1 MDYGWFRS
9 RQIVSRNRRDP
20 RHMEIEE
27 NYTNLGQ
34 GCEPTR
40 DVDEDDIQTE
50 AFAGLLI
57 RWMELVIDCV
67 VFVAK
72 QRISRDRRHL
82 RSRCQPRSAIHHGRS
97 TGSRDSSCETT
108 TLQSTRYLSDH
119 GAALE
124 LVDDRTSDVARVPA
138 REANH
143 SQGPSSIVLRCA
155 GGSCGSGNDG

>member
-82 RSRCQPRSAIHHGRS
+82 RSRCQPRSAIHHG
-97 TGSRDSSCETT
+97 
-108 TLQSTRYLSDH
+108 
-119 GAALE
+119 AAL
-124 LVDDRTSDVARVPA
+124 VAGILLA
-138 REANH
+138 R
-143 SQGPSSIVLRCA
+143 
-155 GGSCGSGNDG
+155 